1 MPKMTFADL
10 KNEEQTN
17 IAIVGAGISGL
28 YAAWRLLT
36 EKEAVHV
43 TLIERLNRTG
53 GRLDTDIVEVKPG
66 EIVREE
72 EGGMRFN
79 FGMDELMQLNN
90 ALGLCD
96 QIVPFPM
103 SSADNTNRFLLR
115 GHNFTLQDAADSN
128 QMIWSEI
135 YNLKPEEIGLSPT
148 ELVTGA
154 FNQILL
160 ANGKPS
166 AEGQPPEYWTSIR
179 NVCAWNGDVGSAAGY
194 GLFRRVH

>member
-79 FGMDELMQLNN
+79 FGMDE
-90 ALGLCD
+90 
-96 QIVPFPM
+96 
-103 SSADNTNRFLLR
+103 
-115 GHNFTLQDAADSN
+115 
-128 QMIWSEI
+128 
-135 YNLKPEEIGLSPT
+135 
-148 ELVTGA
+148 
-154 FNQILL
+154 
-160 ANGKPS
+160 
-166 AEGQPPEYWTSIR
+166 
-179 NVCAWNGDVGSAAGY
+179 
-194 GLFRRVH
+194 